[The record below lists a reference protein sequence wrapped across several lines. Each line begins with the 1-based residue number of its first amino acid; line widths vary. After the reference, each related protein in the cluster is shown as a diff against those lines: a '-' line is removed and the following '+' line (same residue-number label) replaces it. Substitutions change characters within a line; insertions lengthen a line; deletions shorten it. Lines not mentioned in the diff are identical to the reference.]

1 MNEIENTQN
10 NQIETLHTVETFQF
24 VPVNCGENSVK
35 VGRGKRGRF
44 INGNN
49 FSVGNKGGRP
59 KNLSLEDVLADPERL
74 ESLYERAM
82 DGDTDSL
89 ITVVNLLEGK
99 NISSSRW

>member
-1 MNEIENTQN
+1 MDEIENTQN
-10 NQIETLHTVETFQF
+10 NQIETVRSVATLQF
-24 VPVNCGENSVK
+24 MPVKCGENSVK
-35 VGRGKRGRF
+35 VGRGRRGRF
-44 INGNN
+44 IQGNN

-59 KNLSLEDVLADPERL
+59 KNLSIDDVLADPERL
-74 ESLYERAM
+74 EKLYERAM